1 MKITIVGAGSM
12 GCLYG
17 AHLARIGHQ
26 IAMVDV
32 RDDVIQAITDRGLE
46 LEGVS
51 GSVTAAAAATSPD
64 AATGPVDL
72 VIVQAH
78 SSGSSQAAR
87 VAGRVLGPK
96 GFAITLQ
103 NGIGNVEALV
113 DVLGSEQVLG
123 GISYNSASSNGPGQS
138 QHTNA
143 GPTWIGELDG
153 TATERVAALAATFE
167 AAGLATTVSDNII
180 GVIWDKF
187 VHNCAINP
195 VAAVAGLRA
204 NQVSQSRA
212 ADALQDR
219 LLEELLAL
227 VRAKGVTLVEED
239 PVEAI
244 KETCRRVTVKPSMLQ
259 HVEAGLATEIAAQNG
274 AAIREGRALGLE
286 MPYNEAV
293 TLMVTALTDRAGL
306 QDAALNPS

>member
-1 MKITIVGAGSM
+1 M
-12 GCLYG
+12 
-17 AHLARIGHQ
+17 
-26 IAMVDV
+26 
-32 RDDVIQAITDRGLE
+32 RDDDDA
-46 LEGVS
+46 
-51 GSVTAAAAATSPD
+51 SVAAAATGPD

-78 SSGSSQAAR
+78 ASGSAQAAQ
-87 VAGRVLGPK
+87 VADRVLSPA

-103 NGIGNVEALV
+103 NGIGNIEALA
-113 DVLGSEQVLG
+113 DLLGAQRVLG

-143 GPTWIGELDG
+143 GRTWIGELDG
-153 TATERVAALAATFE
+153 TATKRVAALAATFE
-167 AAGLATTVSDNII
+167 AAGFATTMSDNII

-204 NQVSQSRA
+204 NQVSQSPA

-239 PVEAI
+239 PVAAI

-274 AAIREGRALGLE
+274 AAVREGRALGLE

-293 TLMVTALTDRAGL
+293 TLMVTALTERTGL
-306 QDAALNPS
+306 ADAP